1 MAESMVRQ
9 VTVVLPSS
17 LAEEDFLVR
26 DSGFDMSV
34 WREVQVVLEVRAVV
48 VERLLAFEQ
57 CRSNRHED
65 IPDVEIE
72 GLMSIS

>member
-1 MAESMVRQ
+1 MAESRVMQ

-26 DSGFDMSV
+26 DIGFDRSV

-57 CRSNRHED
+57 RWSNRHED
-65 IPDVEIE
+65 IQDVEIE
-72 GLMSIS
+72 DLMSIS